1 MNLTLK
7 RTYLGKNYTI
17 GHLYIDGRYQC
28 DTLEDKVRD
37 LPNEPKVYG
46 ETAIPAG
53 TYEIDMNTV
62 SPRFKDRSWAK
73 KYKGIVPRLKN
84 VPYFEGVLIHPLNTP
99 QESFGCIGVGDNLE
113 KGKILN
119 SQKHYF
125 RLMDRYLIPAKRR
138 NEKIV
143 ITIK

>member
-84 VPYFEGVLIHPLNTP
+84 VPYFEGVLIHPGN
-99 QESFGCIGVGDNLE
+99 SAKDSNGCILCGDNQVVGGL
-113 KGKILN
+113 IN
-119 SQKHYF
+119 SQKHWF
-125 RLMDRYLIPAKRR
+125 RLMDKFMKAKQNGERIFI
-138 NEKIV
+138 KI
-143 ITIK
+143 K